1 MADYKLNTDKIKEL
15 LNKMEFITK
24 DEALEILNRNSITK
38 AITLSDGI
46 SIYDTIKNLPT
57 ADVVEVVRCR
67 DCKNAKGNLI
77 SIDICHCLKYRD
89 VRQGGDF
96 CNYGERRASNETTDT
111 SLY

>member
-1 MADYKLNTDKIKEL
+1 MARCEDCTHEIVCSALIEKGLPWNDGEYPAEAFCMAFQ
-15 LNKMEFITK
+15 NK
-24 DEALEILNRNSITK
+24 
-38 AITLSDGI
+38 
-46 SIYDTIKNLPT
+46 

-77 SIDICHCLKYRD
+77 SIDICHCIKYRD